1 MKEVNESTIVDIN
14 KALQIKNLDDI
25 RNLKA
30 NLESKILKSKKVV
43 IIPHM
48 GIDFDAFAS
57 AIGISLISSKLQ
69 KPSTIIVDDP
79 VYKLEQS
86 VKKVMDDAKKNF
98 NIVNKDKY
106 LKTADKDDLFILTDV
121 NKSNLVCINK
131 DLNNINR
138 ENIIIIDHHDEGSTT
153 IDSNYKFIDTNAS
166 SASEIIVKLL
176 NSFKIK
182 CTPEVANYLL
192 AGIHLDTNRLTKNT
206 TSDTFKI
213 VAKLMENGASNSVI
227 DSWFTED
234 FESHKRV
241 LELVSKATIYKYSY
255 AIVLAEEG
263 CEYTREELAR
273 VSDYLLKYGVDAA
286 FAIGDVDKNL
296 ISISARS
303 KERVNVGDIIKE
315 LDGVGNRY
323 SAAAKIS
330 NETVEEVGKRLIK
343 LIEPPFFIK

>member
-1 MKEVNESTIVDIN
+1 MQN
-14 KALQIKNLDDI
+14 I
-25 RNLKA
+25 RDLKA
-30 NLESKILKSKKVV
+30 NLESKILASKNVV
-43 IIPHM
+43 IVPHTR
-48 GIDFDAFAS
+48 IDIDAFAS
-57 AIGISLISSKLQ
+57 AIGISLVASKLQ
-69 KPSTIIVDDP
+69 KPSTILIDDAS
-79 VYKLEQS
+79 YTIDNS
-86 VKKVMDDAKKNF
+86 VKNVIEDAKKKF
-98 NIVNKDKY
+98 NIVNRDKY
-106 LKTADKDDLFILTDV
+106 LKSKCLNTEEDNDLFVLTDV
-121 NKSNLVCINK
+121 NKSNLICVSEEVKKANP
-131 DLNNINR
+131 DNIF
-138 ENIIIIDHHDEGSTT
+138 IIDHHDEGSTT

-241 LELVSKATIYKYSY
+241 LELVSKATIYKYSF

-263 CEYTREELAR
+263 CEYTREELAK

-286 FAIGDVDKNL
+286 FAIGDVDENL

-303 KERVNVGDIIKE
+303 KEKVNVGEIMKE
-315 LDGVGNRY
+315 LDGGGNKC
-323 SAAAKIS
+323 SAATKIS
-330 NETVEEVGKRLIK
+330 NTTVEEVGNKLIK
-343 LIEPPFFIK
+343 